1 MIGEVQKAEM
11 IENERI
17 ASAVLGLDKRDI
29 LQNIFLFNITADPYE
44 RYDLSQ
50 VSKPLNLQLI
60 FFEQGKPSAI
70 QNKAWVI

>member
-50 VSKPLNLQLI
+50 VSKTLNLQLV

-70 QNKAWVI
+70 QKKAWLI